1 MRMETSPGS
10 PPSVKARSNLLT
22 KAQTSYTYDLLGNV
36 TNILAADGTT
46 TEYEYNADGEVVSEL
61 VRNIAYSGE
70 ADEENHYSTLA
81 NTSSKPFVATAIRY
95 TEDAIN
101 ANKGS
106 GFAKPMPKTPSAA
119 KPKTLAQEYVQA
131 MSCLVS
137 SKTPASW
144 AYLSRTRSKMQSSC
158 CGRKTKKRTKN
169 RGMCCA
175 SPGFLCINYQPD

>member
-1 MRMETSPGS
+1 M
-10 PPSVKARSNLLT
+10 LT

-36 TNILAADGTT
+36 TNILPSDRIT
-46 TEYEYNADGEVVSEL
+46 TEYEYNEKGEVVSEFI
-61 VRNIAYSGE
+61 RNIAYNGE
-70 ADEENHYSTLA
+70 EDGENHYSNLA
-81 NTSSKPFVATAIRY
+81 NTSSKPFVATGIRY

-119 KPKTLAQEYVQA
+119 KPKTLAQEYAQA

-158 CGRKTKKRTKN
+158 CGRKTKKRT
-169 RGMCCA
+169 
-175 SPGFLCINYQPD
+175 